1 MPKMGYFIDAYMR
14 RKAELLADASIC
26 NANRDLFRAFFEYE
40 EYKLKRRNGLSDLD
54 EACGKTLLLYVLRL
68 RNVNLWFENKP
79 WNDLTKED
87 IKRVYD
93 ALEDGL
99 IVNRAGKPFGDRAS
113 YYSKVFKSKPFRL
126 AGKADLAREVIEF
139 HTVRHRE
146 VRYVTEETF
155 RTMTSVVSNPRHLLL
170 FWLHWDIGENI
181 DTLLRLTKRD
191 FIRQKNPDTGEAE
204 YLVNLPREKIKRSR
218 QTRSEPTL
226 YAETVRYADMALNG
240 LGDDDPIFLFGYRQA
255 LKLIHAA
262 VKKSGARCMPNGE
275 PVRWKDLRSG
285 MACHLLRSGWSRDE
299 VNARL
304 GHRPSSDTLDA
315 YINYL
320 ALDRHRPKKKL
331 QAVRL
336 SEIHNEL
343 EEAKRREKMLHERL
357 RKQGEEN
364 TAMKKA
370 LSEIRSQMG
379 EFRSLVQRIGRAR
392 KETRTPR
399 AIRSR
404 HVRVQ

>member
-1 MPKMGYFIDAYMR
+1 MCEAPWAGYARGDEEASASSPFIFTPPDAAR
-14 RKAELLADASIC
+14 RFLPVLPGTQVRNSSSSTTREFEPEPS
-26 NANRDLFRAFFEYE
+26 RD
-40 EYKLKRRNGLSDLD
+40 S
-54 EACGKTLLLYVLRL
+54 T
-68 RNVNLWFENKP
+68 NLP
-79 WNDLTKED
+79 WKSLTRED
-87 IKRVYD
+87 IKKVYD
-93 ALEDGL
+93 GLEDGL
-99 IVNRAGKPFGDRAS
+99 ILNRRGKPFEDRAS

-126 AGKADLAREVIEF
+126 AGKDDLVRSIIEF
-139 HTVRHRE
+139 HTVRERE

-155 RTMTSVVSNPRHLLL
+155 KAMVSVLASPRHLLL

-191 FIRQKNPDTGEAE
+191 FVRQKNPDTGEAE
-204 YLVNLPREKIKRSR
+204 YLLNLPREKIKRTR

-226 YAETVRYADMALNG
+226 YVETVRYADMVLNG
-240 LGDDDPIFLFGYRQA
+240 LGKDDPIFPFGYRQA
-255 LKLIHAA
+255 LKLMHAA

-331 QAVRL
+331 HTVRL
-336 SEIHNEL
+336 
-343 EEAKRREKMLHERL
+343 A
-357 RKQGEEN
+357 G
-364 TAMKKA
+364 
-370 LSEIRSQMG
+370 RSY
-379 EFRSLVQRIGRAR
+379 RSRPR
-392 KETRTPR
+392 RTPSWQSDR
-399 AIRSR
+399 DSSSSSQTRETASPGA
-404 HVRVQ
+404 